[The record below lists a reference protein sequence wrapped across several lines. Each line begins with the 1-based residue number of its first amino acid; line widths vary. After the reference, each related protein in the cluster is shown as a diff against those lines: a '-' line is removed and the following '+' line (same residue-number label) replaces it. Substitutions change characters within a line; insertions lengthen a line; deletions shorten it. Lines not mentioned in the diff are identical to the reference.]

1 MKGSARSL
9 NFSPKRARRQCIH
22 VACVAISRVRS
33 VGRCSTEPTLRRPRI
48 TLLNR
53 ISSGSLS
60 LMSDDV
66 FFSLRARA
74 YELAESGRFKDWF
87 KVADAL
93 QAEGFV
99 SALIQRLDRDPLAVM
114 MITRCC
120 LQARA

>member
-1 MKGSARSL
+1 
-9 NFSPKRARRQCIH
+9 
-22 VACVAISRVRS
+22 
-33 VGRCSTEPTLRRPRI
+33 
-48 TLLNR
+48 
-53 ISSGSLS
+53 
-60 LMSDDV
+60 MSDDAV
-66 FFSLRARA
+66 FFSLRSRA